1 MAPPANRREE
11 LHEVLVEILGSRNV
25 YFQPPEN
32 LEMKYPA
39 IVYERD
45 YSSVLRADNI
55 PYHITKRWQITSI
68 DGDPDSSVPDKVE
81 SLPQCSFIR
90 HFETDELHHNIFN
103 LYF

>member
-11 LHEVLVEILGSRNV
+11 LHEVLVGILGTRNV

-32 LEMKYPA
+32 LKMQYPA
-39 IVYERD
+39 IVYSRD
-45 YSSVLRADNI
+45 YSKVLSADNI
-55 PYHITKRWQITSI
+55 KYVFKKRYQLTVIA
-68 DGDPDSSVPDKVE
+68 DDPDSDVFD
-81 SLPQCSFIR
+81 SLENLQYCSFIR